1 MAAITPNT
9 TGADI
14 QNIINLA
21 LCKSVLNREKLEGKT
36 PFPSYQNFRTV
47 LGELRKGP
55 HKFRGNQIDQNQMK
69 NAALYESSKAV
80 LALFYGGK
88 LENAG
93 FEGG

>member
-1 MAAITPNT
+1 MLATFSQDLAAITPNF

-36 PFPSYQNFRTV
+36 PFPSYEHFRTV

-55 HKFRGNQIDQNQMK
+55 HKFRGN
-69 NAALYESSKAV
+69 
-80 LALFYGGK
+80 
-88 LENAG
+88 
-93 FEGG
+93 